1 VPEASSV
8 QRLVLVEDEALIRLD
23 ISECLRD
30 IGYEVEEAASA
41 TQALSLLQAKDG
53 DVAGVVID
61 LGLPDRRGDD
71 LAADL
76 RAANPSLPI
85 IIASGYSSK
94 EVRGRFADDAFIAF
108 VDKPFNAAQIERALK
123 EMTA

>member
-1 VPEASSV
+1 MPESASV

-30 IGYEVEEAASA
+30 IGYEVDEAASA
-41 TQALSLLQAKDG
+41 AQALALLNAQEG
-53 DVAGVVID
+53 IVNGVIID

-85 IIASGYSSK
+85 IIASGFSSN
-94 EVRGRFADDAFIAF
+94 EVRGRFAGDAFTAF

-123 EMTA
+123 AMMS

>member
-1 VPEASSV
+1 MSEAPSA
-8 QRLVLVEDEALIRLD
+8 QRLILVEDEALIRLD

-30 IGYEVEEAASA
+30 IGYEVDEAASA
-41 TQALSLLQAKDG
+41 TQAVAILKGTDAAI
-53 DVAGVVID
+53 AGVVID

-85 IIASGYSSK
+85 IIASGFSSN
-94 EVRGRFADDAFIAF
+94 EVRGRFTGDAFTAF

-123 EMTA
+123 AMTL

>member
-41 TQALSLLQAKDG
+41 TQALSLLQAKGG

-71 LAADL
+71 LAVDL

-85 IIASGYSSK
+85 IIASGFSSN
-94 EVRGRFADDAFIAF
+94 EVRGRFAGDAFIAF

-123 EMTA
+123 AMTA